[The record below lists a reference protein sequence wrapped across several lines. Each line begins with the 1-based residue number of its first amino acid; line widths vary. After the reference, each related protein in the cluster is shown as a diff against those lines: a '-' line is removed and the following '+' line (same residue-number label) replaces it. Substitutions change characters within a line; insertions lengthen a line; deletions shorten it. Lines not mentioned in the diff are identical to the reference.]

1 MIDLRIDNGIVITV
15 DGARRVIADGSVAIH
30 KDRIVAVGPTKTLS
44 RTHPARRTIDAR
56 RKAVIP
62 GLIDAHAHAGH
73 GLIKT
78 MGGGRGDLWYEA
90 CHKVYTTASP
100 ESFWR
105 AEAQLAALERL
116 RFGVTTGVSLLGGG
130 DSVMRTD
137 EPSYCD
143 AHCDGVREVGT
154 RSVVAIGPTRPPH
167 PRLYARVD
175 GKRRKTRMVSFE
187 DQLETC
193 RTLID
198 SWHGTHGRR
207 LNIAMLTPTLRAEHR
222 ASMAAT
228 DFDEAI
234 RQAKAAR
241 ALSRERGT
249 IFTQDGHQRGSV
261 AFAHRTGL
269 LGPDALLSH
278 STDLTKAEI
287 ALCAKTETR
296 IAHNP
301 SAIASVYGRCP
312 APELIDAG
320 VVVALGSDGTAPDRS
335 GDMFRH
341 MQQCMHYHR
350 RHFRDASLMP
360 PGKILE
366 MATIDAARAL
376 GMADDLGSLEV
387 GKKAD
392 VVLVDLARP
401 HLYPF
406 NMPVFRLVCFANGA
420 DVDTVIVD
428 GRILLSGG
436 KPKSVKTEK
445 VLDAAQRE
453 TEAMLDRAGL
463 RKLIQEPAGIWNAT
477 RYDTGRV

>member
-1 MIDLRIDNGIVITV
+1 MADLRIDNGVVVTM
-15 DGARRVIADGSVAIH
+15 DPGRRVIERGSVAIE
-30 KDRIVAVGPTKTLS
+30 KDRIVAVGPTDRVARS
-44 RTHPARRTIDAR
+44 HPARRVVDAT

-62 GLIDAHAHAGH
+62 GLVDAHAHAGH
-73 GLIKT
+73 GLVKT

-90 CHKVYTTASP
+90 CHAIYTGASP
-100 ESFWR
+100 EPFWR

-130 DSVMRTD
+130 DSVMRSD

-143 AHCDGVREVGT
+143 AHCDGVLEVGT
-154 RSVVAIGPTRPPH
+154 RSVVAVGPTRPPH
-167 PRLYARVD
+167 PRTYARWR
-175 GKRRKTRMVSFE
+175 GRKRIERAVSFE
-187 DQLETC
+187 DQLDTC
-193 RTLID
+193 RALLR
-198 SWHGTHGRR
+198 SWHRSHGRR
-207 LNIAMLTPTLRAEHR
+207 LSIALITPTLRREHLRSMDR
-222 ASMAAT
+222 ALL
-228 DFDEAI
+228 DEAM
-234 RQAKAAR
+234 RQAKATR
-241 ALSRERGT
+241 ALSREAGVV
-249 IFTQDGHQRGSV
+249 FTQDGHQRGSV
-261 AFAHRTGL
+261 ALAGRLGL

-278 STDLTKAEI
+278 ATDLTRAEI
-287 ALCAKTETR
+287 ALCASTGTR

-320 VVVALGSDGTAPDRS
+320 VTVALGSDGTAPDRS
-335 GDMFRH
+335 ADMFRH

-360 PGKILE
+360 PGKVLE

-376 GMADDLGSLEV
+376 GMDDDIGSLEK

-392 VVLVDLARP
+392 IVLVDLAKP